1 MTEDLKS
8 KTISGML
15 WSAVQRF
22 GTMVI
27 SFIGNIILAR
37 LLTPE
42 DFGCIGMLMVFI
54 EVSNT
59 FIDGGFGSA
68 MIQKNNPTKED
79 CSTIFYWNLI
89 LSIFLFILLFYF
101 APSISVFY
109 KIPLLCDVLRV
120 QGVVLIVN
128 ALCMVQVN
136 LLYKQLNFRL
146 LAKISLISTIL
157 GSIAGIVF
165 ALLGFGVWSLV
176 FKMLILS
183 FVQCAA
189 LWVMSKWRP
198 SLLFSW
204 QSFKE
209 LFSFGGLLL
218 LTYVLDTIYV
228 NIQSLIIGHFFL
240 PKELGFYTQAKK
252 IEEIPTTSLSTVVN
266 QVSFPVFSQLQNE
279 REKLKTGM
287 RKSICSISFLNFP
300 LMILMILIAKPLMLL
315 LFTEKWIGVIPY
327 LQILCVW
334 GMFVVI
340 NTGNLNLF
348 RALRKSNIFFTVQL
362 IKQITG
368 LIIIYVGFQLGI
380 WGMMWGIASTAY
392 IAFFINS
399 FASKKVIG
407 YGLKEQIND
416 ISPNLLLSIFTG
428 IIVYII
434 YLFIQS
440 DLIILSII
448 ICVSAYL
455 VIYLVI
461 AHFLRLEG
469 YAIYYK
475 LIKERFFS

>member
-1 MTEDLKS
+1 MTEDLRS

-22 GTMVI
+22 GAMII
-27 SFIGNIILAR
+27 SFVANIVLAR

-68 MIQKNNPTKED
+68 MIQKSNPTEKD

-89 LSIFLFILLFYF
+89 LSIFLFIILYIF
-101 APSISVFY
+101 APFISVFY
-109 KIPLLCDVLRV
+109 KIPLLCDVLRI
-120 QGVVLIVN
+120 QGFVLIIN

-136 LLYKQLNFRL
+136 LLYKQLNFKL
-146 LAKISLISTIL
+146 LAKISLISTLL
-157 GSIAGIVF
+157 GSISGIVL

-183 FVQCAA
+183 FVQCIT

-198 SLLFSW
+198 LLLFSW

-218 LTYVLDTIYV
+218 LTYVLDTIYI
-228 NIQSLIIGHFFL
+228 NIQTLIIGHFFL

-279 REKLKTGM
+279 KERLKIGM
-287 RKSICSISFLNFP
+287 RKSMCSISFLNFP
-300 LMILMILIAKPLMLL
+300 LMVLMILIAKPLLIL
-315 LFTEKWIGVIPY
+315 LFTDKWAGAIPY

-348 RALRKSNIFFTVQL
+348 RALGKSNIFFRVQL
-362 IKQITG
+362 MKQISG
-368 LIIIYVGFQLGI
+368 LLIIYIGFQFGI

-392 IAFFINS
+392 IAFFINAVS
-399 FASKKVIG
+399 SKKIID
-407 YGLKEQIND
+407 YGIREQIND
-416 ISPNLLLSIFTG
+416 ISLNLLLSISTG
-428 IIVYII
+428 IVVYIT
-434 YLFIQS
+434 YSFIQS
-440 DLIILSII
+440 DSIVISII
-448 ICVSAYL
+448 IQVFMYAI
-455 VIYLVI
+455 IYLGL
-461 AHFLRLEG
+461 AHILSLEG
-469 YAIYYK
+469 YVIYYE
-475 LIKERFFS
+475 LIRRKKY